1 MSPQTATIVVDQD
14 AAQLLQA
21 LQAKARMQGVT
32 LGALLRP
39 LAENG
44 VTPKGEKPLHETAA
58 PAELAQAFP
67 GIEKTPG
74 VCGGS
79 ACLANTRM
87 PVWLLAQARR
97 GGVSEADLLL
107 DYPALRAEDLVNAW
121 AYVST
126 HQAEIEEDIRQNETD
141 EVIDEEG

>member
-1 MSPQTATIVVDQD
+1 MSPQTTIIVDQD

-21 LQAKARMQGVT
+21 LQAKARTQGVT

-39 LAENG
+39 EAKNG
-44 VTPKGEKPLHETAA
+44 VLRDLNEV
-58 PAELAQAFP
+58 FP

-79 ACLANTRM
+79 ACLANTRL

-107 DYPALRAEDLVNAW
+107 DYPSLRAEDLVNAW
-121 AYVST
+121 AYVSA
-126 HQAEIEEDIRQNETD
+126 HQAEIDEDIRQNETD
-141 EVIDEEG
+141 EVAGEER